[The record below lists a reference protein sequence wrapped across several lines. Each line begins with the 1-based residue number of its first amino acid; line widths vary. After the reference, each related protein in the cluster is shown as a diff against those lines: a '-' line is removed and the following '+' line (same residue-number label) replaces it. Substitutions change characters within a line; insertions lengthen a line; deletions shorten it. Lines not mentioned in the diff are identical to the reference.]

1 MAAAR
6 SVFRLRVPF
15 SDLYLTLSTLV
26 LTLKLELVG
35 VRCSIHLID
44 SNEMV
49 TFTYTKTQYLHPH
62 KDSV

>member
-6 SVFRLRVPF
+6 SLFSLRRLTVPF

-26 LTLKLELVG
+26 LSLGPELVG

-44 SNEMV
+44 GN
-49 TFTYTKTQYLHPH
+49 
-62 KDSV
+62 